1 MRNIVKSFYNYI
13 LSFWYQFL
21 AFVFFVLIASALTI
35 GFVSNSL
42 QIIAITSQINQK
54 EIAWDYTID
63 TFWNVFD
70 IKYVYD
76 YFQKSDSEFF
86 NEFGEVLL
94 DDQQTIADGSMTLAD
109 YLEQAF
115 EYQKNTNP
123 DRESFIGGFI
133 RRQVFSSAYLTDH
146 RILLPRR
153 ANSGRNQFA
162 NFFTIINP
170 QWQVLAGKNYG
181 QMYNLLN
188 HSLTKKFNETH
199 VDNQIFIDPNFV
211 LQYR

>member
-1 MRNIVKSFYNYI
+1 
-13 LSFWYQFL
+13 
-21 AFVFFVLIASALTI
+21 
-35 GFVSNSL
+35 
-42 QIIAITSQINQK
+42 
-54 EIAWDYTID
+54 
-63 TFWNVFD
+63 
-70 IKYVYD
+70 
-76 YFQKSDSEFF
+76 
-86 NEFGEVLL
+86 
-94 DDQQTIADGSMTLAD
+94 MTLAD

-170 QWQVLAGKNYG
+170 Q
-181 QMYNLLN
+181 
-188 HSLTKKFNETH
+188 
-199 VDNQIFIDPNFV
+199 
-211 LQYR
+211 